1 MVWMNELVKVYN
13 DGNMELNVEFKV
25 IDGEVYA
32 KANSMADS
40 TKLDNWKRSANTKR
54 YLEALE
60 GRSVKSTEWILSNN
74 GGNEQGTWIH
84 EKLVLN
90 LARYISVDF
99 EIWCDEQITTLIRDG
114 EVSSVKPSYTIDNPI
129 ERAKR
134 WIEEQELHQLEVKQK
149 DEVII
154 KVKEEVKAKVKVID
168 DITKDVDTPLL
179 CKTVTDYINVL
190 HHKTR
195 EPHQMIYKKI
205 YDVLGRRL
213 NKDIPYRKTQYEQSQ
228 RELVINNIAYNKEND
243 LKGEDRKVPF
253 RMKDANAKLSIL
265 EYIVDVLGE
274 GHALIETIAKLA
286 DVGIEDVID
295 KYNYYK
301 NTDVDLLG

>member
-1 MVWMNELVKVYN
+1 MNELVKVYN